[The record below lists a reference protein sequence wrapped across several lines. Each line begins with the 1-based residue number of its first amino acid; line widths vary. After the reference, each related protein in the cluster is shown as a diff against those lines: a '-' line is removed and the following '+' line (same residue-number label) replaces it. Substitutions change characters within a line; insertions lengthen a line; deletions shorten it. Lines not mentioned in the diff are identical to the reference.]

1 MIIWNGMDI
10 VDAVLAIV
18 FVLIFLLIAFF
29 GKIADKISKNRK
41 KRNDRLWEKYGDK
54 DDEDR

>member
-10 VDAVLAIV
+10 VDAVLGIV